1 MIDNDGIYIKELERY
16 CYISE
21 EDYKI
26 LQELNLVYEWYTDT
40 WSKEDK
46 YLYYTTIGYTR
57 EEIDELF

>member
-1 MIDNDGIYIKELERY
+1 MIDNDGIYIKELDRY

-21 EDYKI
+21 EDYKV

-40 WSKEDK
+40 WSTDTK
-46 YLYYTTIGYTR
+46 YLYYTTIGYSK

>member
-1 MIDNDGIYIKELERY
+1 MIDNDGIYIKELDMY

-21 EDYKI
+21 DDYKV

-40 WSKEDK
+40 WDADTK
-46 YLYYTTIGYTR
+46 YLYYTTIGYSK